1 MPGAQVGRELKLGA
15 TTDLSVKMPT
25 RRRFPASSPA
35 EWIAVLWDTGF
46 VALREIENPVPLG

>member
-1 MPGAQVGRELKLGA
+1 MKLGA

-35 EWIAVLWDTGF
+35 EWMAVLWATGF